1 MSFAASFRASLF
13 LAGLGC
19 AVGACSAGGKTT
31 GNGSNG
37 SGSGAAGGVTLGN
50 GGGGSGGGGTGSTID
65 LDSGIGGGVASG
77 PCAEGG
83 WQCKID
89 ACDGTT
95 KTTVRAKIYD
105 PAGLN
110 PLYNVAVYVPN
121 ATVEP
126 IADGAVCETCA
137 TPVSG
142 QPIASAL
149 TNAAGEFTMVDV
161 PTGTDVP
168 MVIQIGKW
176 RREITLP
183 EVKSCQENVFD
194 DANTFRLPRNQ
205 SEGHLPKIAMT
216 TGGADSLQC
225 LLMRIGVDPA
235 EFTNPDGTGRV
246 NLFTDTCDGC
256 EIGSTSYSNG
266 GGTFPDAEAALFP
279 NLETLKTY
287 DIVLMSCRASQ
298 SGPRDRTTA
307 QKQIMKD
314 YVDGGGRVFFE
325 HYEYAWLRGGNE
337 SLEIEDARKYPMTPF
352 PVVATWDTPDGA
364 NVQVGEASAV
374 DYNID
379 TTFPKGNDFADWL
392 VNVGASPSGKG
403 IISLL
408 DVKHPAIGVE
418 PVSQRWIY
426 RDMTSVAGVSAIPY
440 FSVNTPIEQ
449 AATPENQC
457 GRLVHTGVH
466 VAVAANDDTES
477 PFNSGCTSAALTAQE
492 KAMEFLLF
500 DLSSCVMDDKAP
512 PEPPPVVK

>member
-1 MSFAASFRASLF
+1 MSLAASFRAGVVVV
-13 LAGLGC
+13 GLGC
-19 AVGACSAGGKTT
+19 AVSACSAGGASK
-31 GNGSNG
+31 GGGSNG
-37 SGSGAAGGVTLGN
+37 SGSGAMGGIGIGGASTT
-50 GGGGSGGGGTGSTID
+50 GGGGSGSIID
-65 LDSGIGGGVASG
+65 LDAGVGGGVSGG
-77 PCAEGG
+77 PCADGG

-89 ACDGTT
+89 ACDGVT

-161 PTGTDVP
+161 PTGIDVP

-176 RREITLP
+176 RREIKLP
-183 EVKSCQENVFD
+183 EVVSCQENVFD
-194 DANTFRLPRNQ
+194 DANLFRLPRNQ

-216 TGGADSLQC
+216 TGEADALQC

-235 EFTNPDGTGRV
+235 EFTNPEGTGRV
-246 NLFTDTCDGC
+246 NLFQDPCT
-256 EIGSTSYSNG
+256 EGSCTLGSSSYSSG
-266 GGTFPDAEAALFP
+266 GGVFPIAETALYP
-279 NLETLKTY
+279 NMTTY
-287 DIVLMSCRASQ
+287 DIILMSCHGSQ
-298 SGPRDRTTA
+298 SSGRDQTTA
-307 QKQIMKD
+307 HKQLLKD
-314 YVDGGGRVFFE
+314 YVDNGGRVFLE
-325 HYEYAWLRGGNE
+325 HYHYGWLRGGAE
-337 SLEIEDARKYPMTPF
+337 ALEIEEARKYPITPF
-352 PVVATWDTPDGA
+352 PVVATWATADDPNIDVGSPD
-364 NVQVGEASAV
+364 AV
-374 DYNID
+374 DYSID
-379 TTFPKGNDFADWL
+379 TSFPKGNDFADWL

-426 RDMTSVAGVSAIPY
+426 RDMTSVAGVSAVPY
-440 FSVNTPIEQ
+440 FSTNTPIEQ

-466 VAVAANDDTES
+466 VAVAASDDAKA